1 MSVEIEIFS
10 ASSYDGVIQALGA
23 DQIEFAF
30 LDSSAYAAAYT
41 GTDGGVEPLIS
52 RMRKDG
58 TTGYYSVVVTRR
70 EDGYSGISDLKGKTS
85 LQRMQ
90 RVRKEYLPSA
100 SCNTHWLERSFLVTG
115 IG

>member
-30 LDSSAYAAAYT
+30 LDSSAYAAAYS

-70 EDGYSGISDLKGKTS
+70 EDGYSGISDLKAKQACKECSTC
-85 LQRMQ
+85 
-90 RVRKEYLPSA
+90 VRNICQAQAAIPIGWKDL
-100 SCNTHWLERSFLVTG
+100 FL
-115 IG
+115 